1 MKSMI
6 LGQKIGMTQIFDANG
21 LSIPVTV
28 VKSGPCTVVQ
38 LKTAER
44 DGYEAV
50 KVGFGDV
57 KEKSVNKP
65 TAGQFKKNGLAVT
78 KYLRELKLD
87 DCAKYSV
94 GDTIKVEDM
103 FKDGDKVDVTGTSK
117 GKGYQGT
124 VKRYGMH
131 IGPKAHGSKYHRGVG
146 SMGPNTDPGK
156 VFKGKRMPGRMGG
169 VQSTILNLD
178 VVKVDAERG
187 LLLIRGAVPGA
198 KGSLLVIRNAVK
210 AN

>member
-6 LGQKIGMTQIFDANG
+6 LGTKIGMTQIFDESG

-38 LKTAER
+38 VKTTEK
-44 DGYEAV
+44 DGYDAV
-50 KVGFGDV
+50 KVGYGEC
-57 KEKSVNKP
+57 KEKALNKP
-65 TAGQFKKNGLAVT
+65 DMGQFKKNGLTAT
-78 KYLRELKLD
+78 RYLREFRLD
-87 DCAKYSV
+87 DCSKYNC
-94 GDTIKVEDM
+94 GDVIKVEDM
-103 FKDGDKVDVTGTSK
+103 FNNGDKVDVTGTSK

-146 SMGPNTDPGK
+146 SMGPTTTPGK
-156 VFKGKRMPGRMGG
+156 VAKGKRMPGRMGG
-169 VQSTILNLD
+169 KRSTILNLD